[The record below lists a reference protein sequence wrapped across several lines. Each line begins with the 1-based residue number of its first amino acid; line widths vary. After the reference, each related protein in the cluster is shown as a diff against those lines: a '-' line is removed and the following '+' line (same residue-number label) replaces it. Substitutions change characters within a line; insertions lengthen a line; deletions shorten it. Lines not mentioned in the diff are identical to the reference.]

1 MKTVVHQEITNASEL
16 PIWAERWRIGHEPVE
31 SAAWIEALSKMADD
45 KVGSVEIDS
54 KRALRRR
61 DLLSALVGA
70 RELLDLEDEG

>member
-1 MKTVVHQEITNASEL
+1 
-16 PIWAERWRIGHEPVE
+16 VE
-31 SAAWIEALSKMADD
+31 SAAWIEALTKMADE

-70 RELLDLEDEG
+70 QELLDLEDEG